1 MFKFSFNIK
10 ESISLIKNSFIPA
23 LFFAG
28 GLLSFYGYVDISEN
42 AMLSLHY
49 AFYILNFASFLILL
63 YFNRRK
69 PAFFILITLLSY
81 ILINYLKRTYGETYL
96 TTPAFVNLCF
106 FVPLNLAFFCFYP
119 SKQLLIK
126 ENVYFLL
133 GLFIQYAVAE
143 KLSTA
148 NIALGYDFSSQT
160 NNGLND
166 LSLLLFSALI
176 VAAFIRASFNGYILS
191 SALFFTIISIF
202 FGFYYSSSPTALTLF
217 FSSAALSL
225 ATAVGRN
232 IHYTTYKDILTGL
245 PSRNSYMVDA
255 KKFPLKYSIGIICID
270 DYERLQRI
278 FGHSG
283 INALTC
289 MITQRITETE
299 TEEPVYR
306 YTEDEFV
313 VIFKNED
320 KNTGYERLEK
330 IRRAV
335 ASAEFILK
343 GNSKPLKL
351 TVSCSVSEKK
361 RSDANSYEVLVRAHK
376 AMQKT
381 HQFSQN
387 VTSKA

>member
-133 GLFIQYAVAE
+133 
-143 KLSTA
+143 
-148 NIALGYDFSSQT
+148 
-160 NNGLND
+160 
-166 LSLLLFSALI
+166 
-176 VAAFIRASFNGYILS
+176 
-191 SALFFTIISIF
+191 
-202 FGFYYSSSPTALTLF
+202 
-217 FSSAALSL
+217 
-225 ATAVGRN
+225 
-232 IHYTTYKDILTGL
+232 
-245 PSRNSYMVDA
+245 
-255 KKFPLKYSIGIICID
+255 
-270 DYERLQRI
+270 
-278 FGHSG
+278 
-283 INALTC
+283 
-289 MITQRITETE
+289 
-299 TEEPVYR
+299 
-306 YTEDEFV
+306 
-313 VIFKNED
+313 
-320 KNTGYERLEK
+320 
-330 IRRAV
+330 
-335 ASAEFILK
+335 
-343 GNSKPLKL
+343 
-351 TVSCSVSEKK
+351 
-361 RSDANSYEVLVRAHK
+361 
-376 AMQKT
+376 
-381 HQFSQN
+381 
-387 VTSKA
+387 